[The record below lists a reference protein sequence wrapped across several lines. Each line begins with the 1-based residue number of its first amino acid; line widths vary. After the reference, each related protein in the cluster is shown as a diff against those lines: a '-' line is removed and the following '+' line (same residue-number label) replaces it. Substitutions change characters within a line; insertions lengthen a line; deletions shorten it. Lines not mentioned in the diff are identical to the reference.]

1 MRILQVSNRVPWPLN
16 EGGNIGIY
24 NFTRAFCSLGHDVTI
39 YCLDG
44 LKHNTPVKEA
54 QNELNKYA
62 KTLIHPIDT
71 DVKLGEALTH
81 LITNK
86 SYNVSRFYNTVFEQ
100 ELVDLLKKESFDI
113 IQLEGT
119 FVGPYID
126 SIKTHHKGLLALRM
140 HNVEF
145 EIWQRLAQNES
156 NPLKK
161 VYLNLL
167 SKQLKT
173 YETDIIKKVD
183 VIVPVTDDDGIKF
196 KKLLPSA
203 EVFTIPAGIDLNE
216 WQYSPSNSYTN
227 WYHIGSMEWHAN
239 AEAVNWYVSEI
250 NNGLLSLDSNY
261 KLHLA
266 GKGIDSD
273 QFSKVN
279 NVLVNDNVPRAYD
292 FVKQQ
297 DVCVVPLKSGSGI
310 RLKILEAM
318 AAGKLVVSTT
328 VGAQGIDYIDR
339 EHLLIAD
346 TPSEFAEIYSELK
359 SGSIDFKTIVK
370 NARMLIEEN
379 YSTEALAQKQ
389 MDKYQTLMPNKA

>member
-24 NFTRAFCSLGHDVTI
+24 NFTRAYSELGHDVTI

-44 LKHNTPVKEA
+44 HKHNTPIKEA
-54 QNELNKYA
+54 QKELDKYA

-71 DVKLGEALTH
+71 DVKFGEALSH
-81 LITNK
+81 LLTNK
-86 SYNVSRFYNTVFEQ
+86 SYNVSRFYNTVFEN
-100 ELVDLLKKESFDI
+100 ELIELLKNETFDVV
-113 IQLEGT
+113 QLEGT

-126 SIKTHHKGLLALRM
+126 TIKKHHKGLLSLRM

-145 EIWQRLAQNES
+145 EIWQRLAKNES
-156 NPLKK
+156 NPIKK
-161 VYLNLL
+161 IYLNLL
-167 SKQLKT
+167 SKQLKA
-173 YETDIIKKVD
+173 YETEIIKKVD
-183 VIVPVTDDDGIKF
+183 VIVPVTDNDGLKF
-196 KKLLPSA
+196 KDLLPSA
-203 EVFTIPAGIDLNE
+203 EVFTIPAGIDLRE
-216 WQYSPSNSYTN
+216 WQFSTSTSNKN

-250 NNGLLSLDSNY
+250 HNEIVLLDQDY

-266 GKGIDSD
+266 GKGIDAQ
-273 QFSKVN
+273 QFSAEQ
-279 NVLVNDNVPRAYD
+279 NVIVNDDVPIAYD

-328 VGAQGIDYIDR
+328 IGAQGIDYIDR

-346 TPSEFAEIYSELK
+346 SSAEFANMYKGLI
-359 SGSIDFKTIVK
+359 SGTIDFKAIVL
-370 NARMLIEEN
+370 NARKLIEDN
-379 YSTEALAQKQ
+379 YSTEALAKKQ
-389 MDKYQTLMPNKA
+389 IDNYQTLIQNKA